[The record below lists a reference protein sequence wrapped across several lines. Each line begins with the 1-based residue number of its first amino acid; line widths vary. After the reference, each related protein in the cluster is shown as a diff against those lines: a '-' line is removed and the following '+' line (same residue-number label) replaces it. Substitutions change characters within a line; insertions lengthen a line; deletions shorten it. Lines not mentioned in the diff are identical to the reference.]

1 MFRFIE
7 YEIILFL
14 MSWVYMSKIL
24 AKSFSC
30 DLYEILDTMML
41 FFFFVRFVFQN
52 DNSFWL
58 KGQVVLS
65 KTIVWIRKKE
75 CSFFDCGVHGTQSRC
90 TGGRGAVYT
99 APQSAAVCLTNLI
112 HRIA

>member
-41 FFFFVRFVFQN
+41 FFFLFGLYF
-52 DNSFWL
+52 
-58 KGQVVLS
+58 
-65 KTIVWIRKKE
+65 KTITP
-75 CSFFDCGVHGTQSRC
+75 FG
-90 TGGRGAVYT
+90 
-99 APQSAAVCLTNLI
+99 
-112 HRIA
+112 